1 MDVTQE
7 RELIQIYKGP
17 SPGSIPSV
25 EPVIQAEIKIK
36 TKLKAFP
43 PPQKKF
49 KIIKNFFSLNS
60 RQTFDP
66 PWQHCAPHF
75 LLSSQFSLAQGSCV
89 VVLHY
94 LIFLFNF
101 FLLLPLVSVR
111 SSKVI
116 LPSFGPALV
125 LASPFSIILPFL
137 PFPLFPSLP
146 SLLLLPSP
154 PFLKNSCC
162 FVYPSSSFHFHIP
175 LHFPSPVPC
184 SCRKRRSRFADSSVN
199 NFLCLFL
206 SLSFLLFFS
215 SPPRGSCLDSSS
227 SWVRFTSSRI
237 FLLRRFRATH
247 FISPL
252 VKTISQGRLCF
263 ISSGKYFIFLP
274 LF

>member
-43 PPQKKF
+43 PPPPPPPKKKF

-199 NFLCLFL
+199 NFLCLFYL
-206 SLSFLLFFS
+206 LVSYFFFLLHLAGVVLIPPVPGFVLRLHAYFS
-215 SPPRGSCLDSSS
+215 CAVSEQ
-227 SWVRFTSSRI
+227 RI
-237 FLLRRFRATH
+237 LYPLL
-247 FISPL
+247 
-252 VKTISQGRLCF
+252 
-263 ISSGKYFIFLP
+263 
-274 LF
+274 